1 MYPYIAYKFRSD
13 IFAQEKLQKWRIK
26 HVLRKLCLLL
36 CHRQLTYKR
45 VCRIA
50 ATGSTKKSPCSRKP
64 RGGVAG
70 AVPRTGGRRVS
81 GVAFLLASLFVYDEY
96 AMPARL
102 FTRGTRVQYAAPDSA
117 VGGIRPLTMDPNH
130 LAMAAPPAST
140 ASPIRTSTCSLVKLT
155 LALRSDFADEI
166 LMEEERKPSPM
177 ASS

>member
-1 MYPYIAYKFRSD
+1 MENKTRSPKIAPLPASSSAD
-13 IFAQEKLQKWRIK
+13 IQTGMSHRGNRK
-26 HVLRKLCLLL
+26 H
-36 CHRQLTYKR
+36 
-45 VCRIA
+45 
-50 ATGSTKKSPCSRKP
+50 KKIPMQPKP